1 MGCSPSALLDQ
12 IHKGSSASLDKDE
25 KSSNYKKASLTNSV
39 TTVNAPT
46 TTTIVQ
52 VNNMARGK
60 KLKK

>member
-46 TTTIVQ
+46 TTIVQ